1 MSVSEGRRPAIEE
14 FPRIDALEEAT
25 RRALRQLEVWRER
38 AAASEAERR
47 RLQKVIDDMGEISES
62 LDASAVS
69 SEIGRLRRQNEKLR
83 RRLEEGRR
91 RAEILA
97 REVEFLEDAR

>member
-1 MSVSEGRRPAIEE
+1 MSESEGRKPAVE
-14 FPRIDALEEAT
+14 FPKFDALEDAV

-47 RLQKVIDDMGEISES
+47 RLQETIDKMEELAGDLDPSAAASE
-62 LDASAVS
+62 L
-69 SEIGRLRRQNEKLR
+69 ERLREENERLR
-83 RRLEEGRR
+83 RRLREGREQ
-91 RAEILA
+91 AEKLA

>member
-1 MSVSEGRRPAIEE
+1 MSQSEERKHTIE
-14 FPRIDALEEAT
+14 FPQFEALEGAV

-47 RLQKVIDDMGEISES
+47 RLQEVLEVLGKVGE
-62 LDASAVS
+62 LDASDAAG
-69 SEIGRLRRQNEKLR
+69 ELGRLRAENEQLR
-83 RRLEEGRR
+83 RQLEDGLRQ
-91 RAEILA
+91 AEKLA